1 MRVYALV
8 GSSGTGKS
16 HRSGLVAYREGI
28 DYIIDDGLLIRGNQV
43 IAGRSA
49 KRENTRMGAAKRAVF
64 IDSEHAEQVKEK
76 IKEVQPDSIL
86 ILGIS
91 QRMVEYI
98 CRKLDIPVP
107 MKLIMIEDIA
117 TPEEISKAID
127 VRVKENRHVIPLP
140 TFALEKDFPGY
151 LLDPLK
157 AFLLGKSKPSPDH
170 VIEHSIVRPLY
181 SSLGNYFLSEN
192 AIEQIAVY
200 VAEQMTGIVK
210 AKKTAIISSKNGM
223 IINLDVILKYG
234 VNNFPLLME
243 NAQKEIKERLEQ
255 LTGCQISQINIVAR
269 RVVLNRDKNGIK
281 KRYIELNPNKEGI
294 PENPLQGFPNREDL

>member
-1 MRVYALV
+1 MKVYALI

-16 HRSGLVAYREGI
+16 HRSALVAYREGI

-43 IAGRSA
+43 LAGRSA
-49 KRENTRMGAAKRAVF
+49 KRENTRIGAAKRAVF
-64 IDSEHAEQVKEK
+64 NDREHAEQVKEK

-86 ILGIS
+86 LLGIS

-98 CRKLDIPVP
+98 CRKLDIPAP
-107 MKLIMIEDIA
+107 MKFIMIEDIA
-117 TPEEISKAID
+117 TPEEIAKAMD
-127 VRVKENRHVIPLP
+127 VRIKENRHVIPLP

-157 AFLLGKSKPSPDH
+157 AFFLGKNKPTPDH

-181 SSLGNYFLSEN
+181 STLGNYFLSEN

-200 VAEQMTGIVK
+200 VAEQMEGIVK

-223 IINLDVILKYG
+223 IINLDVILQYG
-234 VNNFPLLME
+234 VNNFPKILE
-243 NAQKEIKERLEQ
+243 DTQKKIKERLEQ
-255 LTGCQISQINIVAR
+255 LTGCQISQINLVAR
-269 RVVLNRDKNGIK
+269 RVVLNREKNDIK
-281 KRYIELNPNKEGI
+281 QR
-294 PENPLQGFPNREDL
+294 